1 MNIAIIPA
9 RGGSKRIYKKNI
21 KLFCGKPIIFYSIE
35 KAISS
40 GIFDKVIVST
50 DDEEIAEIAIKYG
63 AEVPFIR
70 SKELSDDYTNT
81 HEVVGNVIKFLLN
94 LNLKIDYACCIYATA
109 PLIMKNDIIKGLEL
123 IKSSNKDVVFSA
135 TNFSYPIFRSFKLN
149 KNNGL
154 EMFFPENYFT
164 RSQDLPD
171 AFHDAGQ
178 FYWGKP
184 NYWLNPQKE
193 YNNNNTVVLLPNW
206 RVQDIDNL
214 DDWKRA
220 EDLYKLYIKKL

>member
-1 MNIAIIPA
+1 M
-9 RGGSKRIYKKNI
+9 
-21 KLFCGKPIIFYSIE
+21 
-35 KAISS
+35 
-40 GIFDKVIVST
+40 
-50 DDEEIAEIAIKYG
+50 
-63 AEVPFIR
+63 
-70 SKELSDDYTNT
+70 
-81 HEVVGNVIKFLLN
+81 VGNAVKYLLDQN
-94 LNLKIDYACCIYATA
+94 YHIDYACCIYATA
-109 PLIMKNDIIKGLEL
+109 PLIMKNDIIKGLDL

-193 YNNNNTVVLLPNW
+193 YNSNNTVVLLPNW